1 MSIAKEG
8 DRVLL
13 LSRRGRHFYVKL
25 RRGDRFYT
33 HKGVIEHDELIGT
46 PYGQAIRTHLDEP
59 YYLMRPSIHDEL
71 MSLKRVTQIIYPKEI
86 GQILLKLDVCSGR
99 RVIEAGTGSGAL
111 TMALAHAVQPQGKVY
126 SYEARPEMLQVA
138 RTNLAR
144 VGLGDLVEFVERD
157 IGLGFVHSEAD
168 ALFLD
173 VREPWAYLEQVSAA
187 LADGGHLGALV
198 PTTNQIVTLLQA
210 LGQHPFIAIEVLEI
224 LLRRYKP
231 VPGRLRPEDTMVG
244 HTGYLLFA
252 RKVSALAGDEADA
265 AAVDAEPALGGQE

>member
-1 MSIAKEG
+1 VPLAQEG

-13 LSRRGRHFYVKL
+13 LSRRGRRFFVNL
-25 RRGDRFYT
+25 RRGDRFHT
-33 HKGVIEHDELIGT
+33 HKGVIEHDDMIGAL
-46 PYGQAIRTHLDEP
+46 YGRPIVTHLDET

-111 TMALAHAVQPQGKVY
+111 TMALAHAVQPEGRVF
-126 SYEARPEMLQVA
+126 SYEARPEMLAVA
-138 RTNLAR
+138 LENLER
-144 VGLGDLVEFVERD
+144 VGLDGYVEFVERD
-157 IGLGFVHSEAD
+157 ISLGFCQADVD

-173 VREPWAYLEQVSAA
+173 VREPWDYLRQASDA
-187 LADGGHLGALV
+187 LADGGHLGVLV

-210 LGQHPFIAIEVLEI
+210 LARLSFVAIEVLEV
-224 LLRRYKP
+224 LLRHYKP

-252 RKVSALAGDEADA
+252 RKVASLADDDT
-265 AAVDAEPALGGQE
+265 DAEAMEEPDGEQAA